1 MKNRLTFYINP
12 AIVGAIAL
20 MATVVLALPVHG
32 APVSIGTG
40 PVRLFSD
47 GSAVPGSSSTLVRGS
62 DSVSMT
68 LLTSGLT
75 AGDAV
80 TIWWVIFNNPA
91 ACSHGMFGLRCGHG
105 DFSNP
110 AVKASVMYAA
120 GHVIGSDGSGDYG
133 AHLSVGEM
141 TIVVLFGTGLTN
153 PMGADIHLV
162 VHSHGP
168 ADPSLMPE
176 EIHSFGVCNPTC
188 VDLQFAA
195 HEA

>member
-1 MKNRLTFYINP
+1 MKNRATFYINP
-12 AIVGAIAL
+12 TIVGVIAL
-20 MATVVLALPVHG
+20 IATVGLAIPVHG
-32 APVSIGTG
+32 SPASIGTG

-47 GSAVPGSSSTLVRGS
+47 GSAVAGSSSTLVRTSNG
-62 DSVSMT
+62 VSMT
-68 LLTSGLT
+68 VHTSGLT

-105 DFSNP
+105 DFSNS

-120 GHVIGSDGSGDYG
+120 GHVIGGDGTGNYG

-141 TIVVLFGTGLTN
+141 TIVVLFGPGLTN

-162 VHSHGP
+162 VHDHGP
-168 ADPSLMPE
+168 ADPSLMPD